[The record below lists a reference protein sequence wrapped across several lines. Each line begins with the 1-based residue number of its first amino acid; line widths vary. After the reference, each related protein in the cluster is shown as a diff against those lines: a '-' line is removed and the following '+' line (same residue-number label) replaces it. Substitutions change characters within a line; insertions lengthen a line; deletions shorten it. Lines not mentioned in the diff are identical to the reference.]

1 MSAESVK
8 ENAIRKVIQEII
20 VPDLQ
25 KIISKVE
32 ILDERLNSVR
42 TELKSDIANL
52 DLKIDSVRTE
62 LKSDINRL
70 ENKIEDNE
78 EKMDIKISALSEKVD
93 LMNKFNDKLFDT
105 LHTIKKWKKKKRCQK
120 KSTIL
125 FNYLIY

>member
-8 ENAIRKVIQEII
+8 ENAIRKVIQELI

-25 KIISKVE
+25 KLISKVE
-32 ILDERLNSVR
+32 ILDERITSVR
-42 TELKSDIANL
+42 TELKSDISSL
-52 DLKIDSVRTE
+52 EKE

-93 LMNKFNDKLFDT
+93 LMNKFNDKLFDA
-105 LHTIKKWKKKKRCQK
+105 LHPTK
-120 KSTIL
+120 
-125 FNYLIY
+125 

>member
-78 EKMDIKISALSEKVD
+78 EKIDIKISALSEKVD
-93 LMNKFNDKLFDT
+93 LMNKFNDKLFDA
-105 LHTIKKWKKKKRCQK
+105 LHPTK
-120 KSTIL
+120 
-125 FNYLIY
+125 

>member
-8 ENAIRKVIQEII
+8 ENAIRKVIQELI

-25 KIISKVE
+25 KLISKVE
-32 ILDERLNSVR
+32 ILDERITSVR
-42 TELKSDIANL
+42 TELKSDISSL
-52 DLKIDSVRTE
+52 EKE

-93 LMNKFNDKLFDT
+93 LMNKFNDKLFDA
-105 LHTIKKWKKKKRCQK
+105 LHPTNKW
-120 KSTIL
+120 
-125 FNYLIY
+125 IYI